1 MNQCR
6 FCIRIVQQP
15 ESAALYFEAEDST
28 EATGLIGHNFRSESN
43 EPPFLF
49 SCFRDRSSCPSD
61 HRLYSQEPNRPRPT
75 GSKAVASV
83 IKELVKNKYTRLD
96 LSGASARV

>member
-28 EATGLIGHNFRSESN
+28 EATGELGTISGQGAANHLSFSHASEIEVLALRIIGYTLRSQIALGQPEA
-43 EPPFLF
+43 
-49 SCFRDRSSCPSD
+49 
-61 HRLYSQEPNRPRPT
+61 RLSQ
-75 GSKAVASV
+75 A
-83 IKELVKNKYTRLD
+83 
-96 LSGASARV
+96 